1 MRVLIVKVS
10 ALGDVVHTLP
20 VLEYLHQVNPG
31 IEIDWVVEE
40 ENRDIVEGHP
50 LLRRVHLVRTRA
62 WRKAPFSKR
71 TWQEVSKVKR
81 ALREAN
87 YDITFDLQGNFK
99 SGLITWLSAA
109 ERRYGF
115 DRDDVREAL
124 NLIFTNN
131 QVPLRRQD
139 SHVAM
144 RALRVVS
151 VTFGRDYTGMKL
163 STDIF
168 TSPEDDAAAEAFLS
182 TLSDGLVFLFH
193 YGTTWETKLWRE
205 EGWVELGRLVLA
217 KYPDS
222 TILFSW
228 GNDRERAAV
237 ERIAVAI
244 KGNARILPRMTLKG
258 FCSFLKKVD
267 LVVGGDTGPVHMA
280 AAVGTPTV
288 SFYRATDAK
297 RNGPKGENQL
307 HVQSPLHCR
316 ACLRKECDRDKECRE
331 SITAEAI
338 MKEMARLFQGTI
350 E

>member
-10 ALGDVVHTLP
+10 ALGDVVHALP
-20 VLEYLHQVNPG
+20 LLDYLHQVSPG

-40 ENRDIVEGHP
+40 GNREILEGNS

-62 WRKAPFSKR
+62 WRQNLLSLKSWREMA
-71 TWQEVSKVKR
+71 KVKR
-81 ALREAN
+81 ELGDAH
-87 YDITFDLQGNFK
+87 YDITFDLQGNLK
-99 SGLITWLSAA
+99 SGLITWLSGS

-115 DRDDVREAL
+115 DRDDVREPL

-139 SHVAM
+139 SHVSA

-151 VTFGRDYTGMKL
+151 VPFGKDYAGMKL

-168 TSPEDDAAAEAFLS
+168 TSPEDDAAAEALLS

-205 EGWVELGRLVLA
+205 EGWIELGKLLQG
-217 KYPDS
+217 KFQDS

-228 GNDRERAAV
+228 GNEGERAAV
-237 ERIAVAI
+237 ERIAAAI

-258 FCSFLKKVD
+258 LCAFLKKMD
-267 LVVGGDTGPVHMA
+267 LVVGGDTGPVHLA

-297 RNGPKGENQL
+297 RNGPNGKNQL

-316 ACLRKECDRDKECRE
+316 ACLRKECDRDRQCRE
-331 SITAEAI
+331 SITAEALMQCI
-338 MKEMARLFQGTI
+338 GKIFD
-350 E
+350 

>member
-10 ALGDVVHTLP
+10 ALGDVVHALP
-20 VLEYLHQVNPG
+20 VLDYLHQVSPG

-40 ENRDIVEGHP
+40 GNRELLEGNS
-50 LLRRVHLVRTRA
+50 LLRKVHLVRTRA
-62 WRKAPFSKR
+62 WRQNLLSLKNWREIA
-71 TWQEVSKVKR
+71 KVKKELDD
-81 ALREAN
+81 AH
-87 YDITFDLQGNFK
+87 YDITFDLQGNLK
-99 SGLITWLSAA
+99 SGLITWLSGS

-115 DRDDVREAL
+115 DRDNVREPL

-139 SHVAM
+139 SHVSA

-151 VTFGRDYTGMKL
+151 VPFGKDYAGMKL
-163 STDIF
+163 ATDIY
-168 TSPEDDAAAEAFLS
+168 TSPEDEASAEALLS
-182 TLSDGLVFLFH
+182 TLSDGLVFLLH

-205 EGWVELGRLVLA
+205 EGWVELGKLLQS
-217 KYPDS
+217 KFQDS

-228 GNDRERAAV
+228 GNEGERAAV
-237 ERIAVAI
+237 ERIAAAI
-244 KGNARILPRMTLKG
+244 KGNARILPRLTLKG
-258 FCSFLKKVD
+258 LCAFLKKMD

-297 RNGPKGENQL
+297 RNGPNGKNQL

-316 ACLRKECDRDKECRE
+316 ACLRKECDRDRQCRE
-331 SITAEAI
+331 SITAEAL
-338 MKEMARLFQGTI
+338 MQCI
-350 E
+350 EKIFD